1 MRSEGLGPRGI
12 EPRPQAL
19 TPHPFPERFIT
30 MHNEIAQMF
39 ELTGQVAFVVGGAR
53 DLGFDAA
60 CTLAGAGADVII
72 TSRTAAS
79 SEASADKLR
88 EKYGV
93 NVLPLAV
100 DQTEFVQVAAVVE
113 KAAAWKGRIDVLVN
127 NAGGGSGKSAA
138 LLFERDP
145 ADIDGL
151 IQLNLNGMLY
161 CCRQVGP
168 VMAKRGRGKIINIAS
183 IAGLVGRD
191 RKMYERNDMLGQPI
205 DYAAAKAG
213 VIGATLDLAAYMAPM
228 GIFVNAISPG
238 GFNRNLPDTF
248 VCEYSNATAMGR
260 MGRDGI
266 DLNGAILFLAS
277 AASDYVTG
285 QNLVVD
291 GGFTLWH

>member
-1 MRSEGLGPRGI
+1 
-12 EPRPQAL
+12 
-19 TPHPFPERFIT
+19 